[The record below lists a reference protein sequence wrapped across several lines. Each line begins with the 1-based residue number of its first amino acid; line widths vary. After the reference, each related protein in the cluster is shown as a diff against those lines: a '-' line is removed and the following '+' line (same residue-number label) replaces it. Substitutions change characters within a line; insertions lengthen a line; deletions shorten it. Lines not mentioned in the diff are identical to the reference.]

1 MISSG
6 CRYVMAMEVYEEIGA
21 AIEAEVR
28 RACEDRDV
36 GIAFSGGLDS
46 GLVAALASRYA
57 RSVTCYTCGTDNAFD
72 VRAGRE
78 LSEKLGLPWVHC
90 RIGPGNIASVIGDLI
105 RATGESDPF
114 TISYELQLFCVCA
127 EAEEDVILTG
137 QGADEYFGGSAK
149 FVGLG
154 HDDFRVL
161 LQDGKDRLNAVSVPC
176 ELLIAEHFGKELRHP
191 YLVPAVTSMAD
202 SLGDE
207 WILPKDMDSRKSV
220 LKAAAGSLGYP
231 VLTSRT
237 KKSSQYGS
245 GTTDLIRAMA
255 RENGMMYNE
264 YIAGIRDGIMGPP
277 SDGRGAMV
285 SIRMDPVLKAKAER
299 ILGEAGITP
308 AEAVEALY
316 RGIVEN
322 GPPTVKR

>member
-1 MISSG
+1 MG
-6 CRYVMAMEVYEEIGA
+6 EVEELAA
-21 AIEAEVR
+21 AIDETVR
-28 RACEDRDV
+28 KACEGRDV

-78 LSEKLGLPWVHC
+78 LSKELGLPWVHC
-90 RIGPGNIASVIGDLI
+90 RIGPGNIASAIGDLV

-114 TISYELQLFCVCA
+114 TISYELQLFCVCS
-127 EAEEDVILTG
+127 EAQEDVILTG

-149 FVGLG
+149 FVGQDHEG
-154 HDDFRVL
+154 FRVL

-176 ELLIAEHFGKELRHP
+176 EMRIAEHFGKELRHP
-191 YLVPAVTSMAD
+191 YLVPEVTSIAD
-202 SLGDE
+202 SLGDDL
-207 WILPKDMDSRKSV
+207 ILPKDMDSRKSV
-220 LKAAAGSLGYP
+220 LKATAERLGYP
-231 VLTSRT
+231 VLAHRT

-277 SDGRGAMV
+277 SDGRGAVV
-285 SIRMDPVLKAKAER
+285 SFRMDPVLKAKAER
-299 ILGEAGITP
+299 IMSEAGITP

-316 RGIVEN
+316 RDIVES
-322 GPPTVKR
+322 GRATVKR